1 MKQLSLVLSIL
12 ATGISGVLLFMQLKG
27 NTSYKPITPVTRSAG
42 SDSVVATAGGTGF
55 QIAYF
60 ELDSLQNNYQYFKDA
75 LNTLKTKE
83 ESMNNELAAL
93 EKSYQKKIGEW
104 QQKGNNMSQ
113 AEAEA
118 ANREYQ
124 QMQQNFQSRKQQLDQ
139 NINDQ
144 MNDTRKKIRERLEA
158 YLKEYNKDRR
168 YSYIFSDFPEGIFY
182 KDTIYNITN
191 DLIKGLNESY
201 KKKN

>member
-1 MKQLSLVLSIL
+1 MKQLSLILSIIAVAL
-12 ATGISGVLLFMQLKG
+12 SGVLLFLYVKG
-27 NTSYKPITPVTRSAG
+27 NDPAKAIIAAAPASVSAG
-42 SDSVVATAGGTGF
+42 NSGNNF
-55 QIAYF
+55 RIAYF

-75 LNTLKTKE
+75 LSTLKTKE
-83 ESMNNELAAL
+83 ESMNNELASL
-93 EKSYQKKIGEW
+93 EKSYQKKIAEW

-113 AEAEA
+113 AEAQA
-118 ANREYQ
+118 ANQEYQ

-144 MNDTRKKIRERLEA
+144 MNDTRKKIRERLET
-158 YLKEYNKDRR
+158 YLKEYNKDKN

-182 KDTIYNITN
+182 KDTVYNITN
-191 DLIKGLNESY
+191 DLIKGLNDSY

>member
-1 MKQLSLVLSIL
+1 MKQLSLILSIIAVGL
-12 ATGISGVLLFMQLKG
+12 SGVLLFLHIKDTDTVKRAPAMSSIPAASG
-27 NTSYKPITPVTRSAG
+27 N
-42 SDSVVATAGGTGF
+42 SDF
-55 QIAYF
+55 RIAYF

-75 LNTLKTKE
+75 LNTLKAKE
-83 ESMNNELAAL
+83 ESMNNELASL
-93 EKSYQKKIGEW
+93 EKSYQKKIAEW

-124 QMQQNFQSRKQQLDQ
+124 QMQQNFQARKQQLDQ

-144 MNDTRKKIRERLEA
+144 MNDTRKKIRERLES
-158 YLKEYNKDRR
+158 YLKEYNKSKN

-182 KDTIYNITN
+182 KDTAYNITN

-201 KKKN
+201 NKKAK

>member
-1 MKQLSLVLSIL
+1 MKQLSLILSIIAVGL
-12 ATGISGVLLFMQLKG
+12 SGVLLFLYLKG
-27 NTSYKPITPVTRSAG
+27 NNPAQPVAAATVPDSAASNG
-42 SDSVVATAGGTGF
+42 AGF
-55 QIAYF
+55 RIAYF

-75 LNTLKTKE
+75 LSTLKTKE

-93 EKSYQKKIGEW
+93 EKSYQKKIAEW

-124 QMQQNFQSRKQQLDQ
+124 QMQQNFQARKQQLDQ

-144 MNDTRKKIRERLEA
+144 MNDTRKKIRERLET
-158 YLKEYNKDRR
+158 YLKEYNKDKN

-182 KDTIYNITN
+182 KDTVYNITN

>member
-1 MKQLSLVLSIL
+1 MKQLSLILSIVAIGL
-12 ATGISGVLLFMQLKG
+12 AGTALFM
-27 NTSYKPITPVTRSAG
+27 RSKDKAPAKQVVGAPAG
-42 SDSVVATAGGTGF
+42 SDAQGTTVF
-55 QIAYF
+55 KIAYF

-83 ESMNNELAAL
+83 ESMNNELASL
-93 EKSYQKKIGEW
+93 EKSYQKKITEW

-113 AEAEA
+113 AEAES

-124 QMQQNFQSRKQQLDQ
+124 QMQQNFQARKQQLGQ

-144 MNDTRKKIRERLEA
+144 MSETQKKIRARLEA
-158 YLKEYNKDRR
+158 YLKDYNKGKN
-168 YSYIFSDFPEGIFY
+168 YAYIFSDFPEGIFY
-182 KDTIYNITN
+182 KDTVYNITN

-201 KKKN
+201 KKQDK

>member
-1 MKQLSLVLSIL
+1 MKQLSLILSIIAVGL
-12 ATGISGVLLFMQLKG
+12 SGVLLFLYLKG
-27 NTSYKPITPVTRSAG
+27 NNPAKPVTAATVPASAASNG
-42 SDSVVATAGGTGF
+42 AGF
-55 QIAYF
+55 RIAYF

-75 LNTLKTKE
+75 LSTLKTKE

-93 EKSYQKKIGEW
+93 EKSYQKKIAEW

-124 QMQQNFQSRKQQLDQ
+124 QMQQNFQARKQQLDQ

-144 MNDTRKKIRERLEA
+144 MNDTRKKIRERLET
-158 YLKEYNKDRR
+158 YLKEYNKDKN

-182 KDTIYNITN
+182 KDTVYNITN

>member
-1 MKQLSLVLSIL
+1 MKQFSLILSII
-12 ATGISGVLLFMQLKG
+12 AVSISGVLLFLHLKENDPVKQVVTAAVAG
-27 NTSYKPITPVTRSAG
+27 NAANGGAG
-42 SDSVVATAGGTGF
+42 F
-55 QIAYF
+55 RIAYF

-75 LNTLKTKE
+75 LSTLKTKE
-83 ESMNNELAAL
+83 ESMNNELALL
-93 EKSYQKKIGEW
+93 EKSYQKKIAEW

-124 QMQQNFQSRKQQLDQ
+124 QMQQNFQARKQQLDQ

-144 MNDTRKKIRERLEA
+144 MNETRKKIRERLET
-158 YLKEYNKDRR
+158 YLKEYNKDKN

-182 KDTIYNITN
+182 KD
-191 DLIKGLNESY
+191 
-201 KKKN
+201 